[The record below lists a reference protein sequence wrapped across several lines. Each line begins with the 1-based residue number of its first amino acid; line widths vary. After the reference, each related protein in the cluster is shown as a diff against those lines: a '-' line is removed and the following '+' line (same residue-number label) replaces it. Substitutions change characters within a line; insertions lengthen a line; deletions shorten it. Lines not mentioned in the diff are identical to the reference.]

1 MPLFDPLKTDRRE
14 KARAEKLQKET
25 YIEQRQSQV
34 RTERSD
40 RKYKERSFLCCYLV
54 YYHPQITYTYLS
66 SYRGSA

>member
-40 RKYKERSFLCCYLV
+40 RKYK
-54 YYHPQITYTYLS
+54 
-66 SYRGSA
+66 